1 MKKKTLFHLKVLKED
16 TTHVYVLLPE
26 INNLNFDVLSCCFE
40 FINKFQR
47 LTFLCT
53 SYEVSFYR
61 LLLNKSK
68 TVVHLRD
75 KIQFDIINHIKF
87 KEIQMEECLIVDISK
102 RQDHLEVNKKA
113 IYCLPEGNSDII
125 FKEAD
130 PTNGDPIIFF
140 LKSLYNFLE
149 IPEQNLLK
157 RIEISPEDIIKAS
170 TITSKL
176 KGKQYSVIILK
187 SLIETIKI
195 SKYLKKNKLKKP
207 LILITKSKVSATDPL
222 LSTHSDHNYL
232 DFLAFQLEAVH
243 ISCPK
248 SDLYE
253 KVISNLRINLSLFA
267 SFKESSQLL
276 FDITEPKVNA

>member
-75 KIQFDIINHIKF
+75 KIQFDIINHLKF
-87 KEIQMEECLIVDISK
+87 KEIQMDECLIVDISK
-102 RQDHLEVNKKA
+102 KPNNLEVNKKA
-113 IYCLPEGNSDII
+113 IYCIPADNSDII
-125 FKEAD
+125 FKETD
-130 PTNGDPIIFF
+130 PTKSDPIIFY
-140 LKSLYNFLE
+140 LKSLFNFLE
-149 IPEQNLLK
+149 IPEQNLLT
-157 RIEISPEDIIKAS
+157 RIEITPEDIIKAS
-170 TITSKL
+170 SISNKL
-176 KGKQYSVIILK
+176 KGKQYNVVILK
-187 SLIETIKI
+187 SVLETIKI
-195 SKYLKKNKLKKP
+195 SKYLKKNKLKNH
-207 LILITKSKVSATDPL
+207 LVLITKSRVSATDPL
-222 LSTHSDHNYL
+222 LHTYNDYNYL

-248 SDLYE
+248 SEHYE

-267 SFKESSQLL
+267 SFKEASFLL